1 MARQYLEQINPADL
15 KPMPRNKHVFGDVN
29 QGLEPL
35 AEAIKS
41 RGMLA
46 PIIVTAK
53 RFIADGHRRHAAAL
67 LLKLDKVPCFVS
79 ERDSVEDAMEDWRIC
94 QLTQRKQTPEQMARL
109 AEEKLLLINS
119 LPESKDEKTSGLINP
134 AQESPKTQGKP
145 AKSKH
150 DLQEEAAKEAGFGS
164 RTTALKAAKV
174 ASAITELEEQGETGL
189 AEELRTTLNEESVH
203 AASQKLREIQ
213 PPPVKPPKDETLDE
227 VGKKIPEHL
236 LPTFATRQLFKDVL
250 KASKEL
256 KAAFAE
262 LCDEKHD
269 EHTHKLNKTQARND
283 LKNFLQSVT
292 HAIPHAVCPYCKGS
306 GQAKGAG
313 CQPCKGA
320 GWLVKSA
327 YTSIPDDVK

>member
-1 MARQYLEQINPADL
+1 MVRQYLEQINPADL
-15 KPMPRNKHVFGDVN
+15 KPMPRNKHVFGDVT

-67 LLKLDKVPCFVS
+67 LLKMDKVPCFVS
-79 ERDSVEDAMEDWRIC
+79 ERESIEDAMEDWRVC
-94 QLTQRKQTPEQMARL
+94 QLTQRKQTPEQMGRL
-109 AEEKLLLINS
+109 AEEKLLLIKT
-119 LPESKDEKTSGLINP
+119 LPIDDPQTAGPIGP
-134 AQESPKTQGKP
+134 AQEDQKSEQKKPKT
-145 AKSKH
+145 KH
-150 DLQEEAAKEAGFGS
+150 ELQNEAAREAGFNS

-174 ASAITELEEQGETGL
+174 VAAITDLEEKGETRL

-203 AASQKLREIQ
+203 AASERLRDIQ
-213 PPPVKPPKDETLDE
+213 PPPVKPPKDETQDE
-227 VGKKIPEHL
+227 VGTKIPEHL
-236 LPTFATRQLFKDVL
+236 LPTFATRELFKNVL

-256 KAAFAE
+256 KAAFTE
-262 LCDEKHD
+262 LCEEKNDEY
-269 EHTHKLNKTQARND
+269 TFKLNKTQAKND
-283 LKNFLQSVT
+283 LKNFLQSIT

-306 GQAKGAG
+306 GQHKGGG

-327 YTSIPDDVK
+327 YTSIPEDAK